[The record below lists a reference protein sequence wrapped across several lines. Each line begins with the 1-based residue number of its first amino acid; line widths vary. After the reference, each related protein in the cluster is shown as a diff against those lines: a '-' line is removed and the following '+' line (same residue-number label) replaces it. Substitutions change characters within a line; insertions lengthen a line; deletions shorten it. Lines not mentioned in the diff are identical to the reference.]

1 MIRRPPRSTLFPYT
15 TLFRSQRRVAGAAAD
30 VVGIELFAGGA
41 DVVDD
46 DAMAARFH
54 LGVDGAGEVDVAE
67 HFEVPGVTPGRLVD
81 LVDRAAGNIAGI
93 VDENVD
99 VGGILRKFCKILWL
113 AQVDDM

>member
-30 VVGIELFAGGA
+30 IVGIELFTGGA

-67 HFEVPGVTPGRLVD
+67 HFEVPRSEEHTSELQSRQYLVCRL
-81 LVDRAAGNIAGI
+81 LL
-93 VDENVD
+93 E
-99 VGGILRKFCKILWL
+99 KKK
-113 AQVDDM
+113 QQQYHT